1 MFTQAARYNFSM
13 VGKVYIATRL
23 TNESGRHCRGFAW
36 TVDKKDFGIY
46 STKKNAEKAI
56 AKCVADFRECD
67 WGPRLL
73 GFFVREVRIN
83 RMLFENDVWSPIY
96 EQEWSY
102 TKDGKS
108 FAYSPF
114 SSDWQD
120 RAYAGTPPDAIKF
133 NVGDYAWAYICGKFV
148 PVKVISQPYT
158 PDQWKKK
165 FKFASDASDD
175 CYLVIA
181 MDGHDHPSTCSLFP
195 MDEEIPGKIIS
206 LIEDREKKYLNGE
219 SL

>member
-1 MFTQAARYNFSM
+1 MA
-13 VGKVYIATRL
+13 GKNLVYIATRL

-36 TVDKKDFGIY
+36 AVDEKDFGVY

-56 AKCVADFRECD
+56 AECVADSRGCD
-67 WGPRLL
+67 WEPRLL
-73 GFFVREVRIN
+73 GFFVREVRVN
-83 RMLFENDVWSPIY
+83 RMLFENDVWLPIY

-102 TKDGKS
+102 TKDGKP

-114 SSDWQD
+114 SSDWRD
-120 RAYAGTPPDAIKF
+120 GAYAGTPPDAIKF
-133 NVGDYAWAYICGKFV
+133 DVGDYAWAYIHGKFV
-148 PVKVISQPYT
+148 PVKVIGQPYT
-158 PDQWKKK
+158 PDRWKKK

-181 MDGHDHPSTCSLFP
+181 MDGHYHPPTCSLFP
-195 MDEEIPGKIIS
+195 MDEEIPGKITA

>member
-1 MFTQAARYNFSM
+1 MA
-13 VGKVYIATRL
+13 GKVYIATRL
-23 TNESGRHCRGFAW
+23 TNESGRHCRGFEL
-36 TVDKKDFGIY
+36 TVDKKDFGVY

-56 AKCVADFRECD
+56 AKCVADSRGCGC
-67 WGPRLL
+67 GPRLL
-73 GFFVREVRIN
+73 GFFVREVRVD
-83 RMLFENDVWSPIY
+83 RMLSENDVWLPIY

-102 TKDGKS
+102 TKDGRP

-114 SSDWQD
+114 SSDWRD
-120 RAYAGTPPDAIKF
+120 GAYAGTPPDAIKF
-133 NVGDYAWAYICGKFV
+133 NVGDYAWAYTCGKFV
-148 PVKVISQPYT
+148 PVKVFSRPYT

-195 MDEEIPGKIIS
+195 MDEEIPGKIMA
-206 LIEDREKKYLNGE
+206 LIEDREKKFLNGE

>member
-1 MFTQAARYNFSM
+1 MSRHNQYMAE
-13 VGKVYIATRL
+13 KVYIATRL

-36 TVDKKDFGIY
+36 AVDKKDLGVY
-46 STKKNAEKAI
+46 STRKNAEKAI
-56 AKCVADFRECD
+56 AKCVADFCECD

-73 GFFVREVRIN
+73 GFFVREVRVN
-83 RMLFENDVWSPIY
+83 RMLLENDVWLPIH
-96 EQEWSY
+96 EREWSY
-102 TKDGKS
+102 MKDGEP

-114 SSDWQD
+114 SSDWRD
-120 RAYAGTPPDAIKF
+120 GAYAGTPPDAIRF
-133 NVGDYAWAYICGKFV
+133 NVGDYAWAYICRKFV

-158 PDQWKKK
+158 PDKWKKK

-175 CYLVIA
+175 CYLVISIN
-181 MDGHDHPSTCSLFP
+181 GHDHPPTCSLFP
-195 MDEEIPGKIIS
+195 MDEEIPGKIMA

>member
-1 MFTQAARYNFSM
+1 MA
-13 VGKVYIATRL
+13 GKVYIATRL

-36 TVDKKDFGIY
+36 AVDKKDFGVY

-56 AKCVADFRECD
+56 AKCVADFRGCD

-73 GFFVREVRIN
+73 GFFVREVRVN
-83 RMLFENDVWSPIY
+83 RMLFENDVWLPIH
-96 EQEWSY
+96 EREWSY
-102 TKDGKS
+102 TKDGKP

-114 SSDWQD
+114 SSDWGAG
-120 RAYAGTPPDAIKF
+120 AYAGTPPDAIKF
-133 NVGDYAWAYICGKFV
+133 NVGDYAWAYMCGKFV

-165 FKFASDASDD
+165 FNFTSDASDD

-181 MDGHDHPSTCSLFP
+181 MDGHDHPPTCSLFP
-195 MDEEIPGKIIS
+195 MDEEIPGKIIA
-206 LIEDREKKYLNGE
+206 LIEDKEKKYLNGE